1 MRRPAYDPC
10 SGAVPGSTNGSFMN
24 ELVVG
29 FDGSEES
36 RSALRWAAAVAGVTR
51 IGLTV
56 MEAWEGGDPSQA
68 EQTADRVRRE
78 LTRTATPLLDG
89 LAAGTHVSF
98 SRRGPTVTALLER
111 VTPESGL
118 VLGSRGRGGFVGL
131 LLGSVSRECIEHAQ
145 CPVVI
150 VRQETIAPL
159 GGTTIL
165 VGHDGSASAH
175 ATLEW
180 AVALSR
186 ASGGRVVAAHVWQAG
201 RSEVRPRLHQRLT
214 AEAAQSIEGWAA
226 DVSPD
231 VQAMEVEGGPRSALV
246 ALAEREQAALLVVGR
261 RGSGGVRALRIGS
274 VVSYLVTASPIPITV
289 IPPAPEDEADS

>member
-1 MRRPAYDPC
+1 
-10 SGAVPGSTNGSFMN
+10 MN

-98 SRRGPTVTALLER
+98 ESARGPTVTALLER

-175 ATLEW
+175 AALEW

-186 ASGGRVVAAHVWQAG
+186 ASGGRVVAVHVWQTG
-201 RSEVRPRLHQRLT
+201 SSEVRPRRQERLT
-214 AEAAQSIEGWAA
+214 AEAGRSIEVWAG

-231 VQAMEVEGGPRSALV
+231 VQAMEVEGDPRSALV
-246 ALAEREQAALLVVGR
+246 GLAEREQAALLVVGR
-261 RGSGGVRALRIGS
+261 RGSGGLRALRIGS
-274 VVSYLVTASPIPITV
+274 VVSYLVTASPIPIAV